1 MKRRVA
7 MLVLVLAMIMAVP
20 TYAVETRAAIIQ
32 PGLSFSGTKANCSLI
47 VAGDLGN
54 EEISATITLNRGTT
68 NLATW
73 YVDDIGELVFSNNTV
88 TAPKGGTYTL
98 TANVTINGRAYTPV
112 SRTATNS

>member
-20 TYAVETRAAIIQ
+20 TYAAETRAAIIQ

-54 EEISATITLNRGTT
+54 DYTKSR
-68 NLATW
+68 
-73 YVDDIGELVFSNNTV
+73 NNKPCDV
-88 TAPKGGTYTL
+88 
-98 TANVTINGRAYTPV
+98 VC
-112 SRTATNS
+112 